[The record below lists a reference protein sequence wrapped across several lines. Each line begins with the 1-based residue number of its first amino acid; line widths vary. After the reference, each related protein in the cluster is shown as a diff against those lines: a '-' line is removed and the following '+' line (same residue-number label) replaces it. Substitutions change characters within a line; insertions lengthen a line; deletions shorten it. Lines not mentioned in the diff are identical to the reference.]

1 MTKPV
6 EDCAKRRLI
15 ERRELEFAIRFMCQR
30 GVELGDV
37 PVQLTR
43 YYYVDIDEVND
54 ILAEMEAIEPT
65 PAETV
70 TPAAAQ
76 TFSKVA

>member
-1 MTKPV
+1 MTKLV

-15 ERRELEFAIRFMCQR
+15 DRRELEFAISFMHQR
-30 GVELGDV
+30 GVELDDV

-54 ILAEMEAIEPT
+54 ILREMMNVQSA
-65 PAETV
+65 PAKIDRE
-70 TPAAAQ
+70 PAAQ
-76 TFSKVA
+76 NFSKVA

>member
-15 ERRELEFAIRFMCQR
+15 DRRELEFAISFMRQR
-30 GVELGDV
+30 GVELDDV

-54 ILAEMEAIEPT
+54 ILREIRKVQSA
-65 PAETV
+65 PAEVERETE
-70 TPAAAQ
+70 TQ

>member
-15 ERRELEFAIRFMCQR
+15 DRRELEFAISFMHQR
-30 GVELGDV
+30 GVELDDV

-43 YYYVDIDEVND
+43 Y
-54 ILAEMEAIEPT
+54 
-65 PAETV
+65 
-70 TPAAAQ
+70 
-76 TFSKVA
+76 